1 MENRTAIVFGATGMI
16 GTYLVEE
23 LIQNMRYSAIKV
35 FSRRKLNIEHIK
47 VIEHIVDVEDVS
59 SYKDLIRG
67 DDLFI
72 CLGTTMKKAGSIKR
86 YEELDRDMPVNIA
99 LASYKSGIRRIA
111 VVSAL
116 GANIKSKTSYNRIK
130 GEMEEGISKIDFE
143 STIIARPSLLLGN
156 RGEFRL
162 FEKIA
167 TVFAKLFSFILSG
180 KLEIYRAIH
189 GRNVAIAMIEIIAGQ
204 KGKKIYLSHEL
215 KHLAD
220 KRAKTNNETNK

>member
-1 MENRTAIVFGATGMI
+1 MGNRTAIVFGATGMI

-47 VIEHIVDVEDVS
+47 VIEHIVDVEDVN
-59 SYKDLIRG
+59 SYKELIRG

-86 YEELDRDMPVNIA
+86 YKELDGDMPVNIA
-99 LASYKSGIRRIA
+99 KASHESGIKRVA

-116 GANIKSKTSYNRIK
+116 GAGIRAKSYFNRIK
-130 GEMEEGISKIDFE
+130 GEMEEGIRKIGFE
-143 STIIARPSLLLGN
+143 STIIARPSLLLGK

-167 TVFAKLFSFILSG
+167 TVFAKLFSFVLFG
-180 KLEIYRAIH
+180 KLEIYKAIH
-189 GRNVAIAMIEIIAGQ
+189 GRDVAIAMIEILAG
-204 KGKKIYLSHEL
+204 KTGKKIYLSHEL
-215 KHLAD
+215 KHIAD
-220 KRAKTNNETNK
+220 KKANTNNETNK